1 MSDTSSVSRGR
12 GWGRGRGSGG
22 GGGGGSPARGRGGD
36 RGGHP
41 QRGRGTGGP
50 APRGRG
56 SHLIGTPSQGGPGLP
71 SSHVT
76 TIGVKRTAFG
86 TAGRAVQVAT
96 NHFEVRIPQG
106 IIYHYDGKS
115 PR

>member
-1 MSDTSSVSRGR
+1 MSDTSSVGRGR

-22 GGGGGSPARGRGGD
+22 GGGPARGRGSD
-36 RGGHP
+36 RAGHP
-41 QRGRGTGGP
+41 QRGGGAGEP

-56 SHLIGTPSQGGPGLP
+56 SLLIGLP

-86 TAGRAVQVAT
+86 TATRAVQVMT
-96 NHFEVRIPQG
+96 NHFEVNVPQG

-115 PR
+115 LR